1 MHCRFRTAET
11 AEKYGDEQVKQW
23 RRGFAVTPPELTKDD
38 ERYPGQQIRVT
49 RETERERATDGK
61 PGADH

>member
-1 MHCRFRTAET
+1 MRNPRKLNERHYGALQGLNKAET

-38 ERYPGQQIRVT
+38 ERVIRVT
-49 RETERERATDGK
+49 IHVTRS
-61 PGADH
+61 